1 MLVWEGVLTMSKSLR
16 VFILTVALML
26 LANAPAFAGVQDF
39 VLVNNTGSTIYNVY
53 CSPSGSNSW
62 EEDILGDTGTIAPG
76 ASATIRFAPN
86 ENVQYWDLLVV
97 FDNGVQYPFAEI
109 DLFSVAEITVNSD
122 ATANFR

>member
-1 MLVWEGVLTMSKSLR
+1 MYRTFR
-16 VFILTVALML
+16 VFVLTVALML
-26 LANAPAFAGVQDF
+26 MASVPALAGSQDF

-53 CSPSGSNSW
+53 CSPTGANNW

-76 ASATIRFAPN
+76 ASVTIRFDAR

-109 DLFSVAEITVNSD
+109 DLFSVSQITVNSD
-122 ATANFR
+122 ATANFQ

>member
-1 MLVWEGVLTMSKSLR
+1 MYKTLR
-16 VFILTVALML
+16 VFVLTVALML
-26 LANAPAFAGVQDF
+26 LANAPAFAGAQDF

-53 CSPSGSNSW
+53 CSPTGSNNW

-76 ASATIRFAPN
+76 ASVTIRFDAR

-109 DLFSVAEITVNSD
+109 DLFSVSQITVNSD
-122 ATANFR
+122 ATANFQ